1 MSLTYEDEMT
11 KRLECVIEGC
21 HATIEAETEDAV
33 MAQAQEHAGEAH
45 PELELDP
52 ETVETIRGSIQD
64 V

>member
-1 MSLTYEDEMT
+1 MT

-21 HATIEAETEDAV
+21 HATIEAETEEEV

-52 ETVETIRGSIQD
+52 ETVATIRGAIQD
-64 V
+64 A